1 MPSIRLLSRPL
12 SSLALAASVLCA
24 AQAQSADA
32 PPQTLVSHGDVRI
45 TTLDMH
51 ADALRR
57 IPEDKR
63 AEVLGQPQ
71 NVEQIA
77 LGLYL
82 FRMLA
87 QEFEKAGLADTP
99 EIQAVLRQTREQVLS
114 NAMRMHIAENAQV
127 AEQAAENY
135 ARTLYKAN
143 PQRFIQSEQV
153 RARHILISGDGDESR
168 AQAEDIRA
176 QLQAGA
182 DFAELAKEKSADPGS
197 AAKGGDLGF
206 FGHGKMVP
214 EFEQVAFS
222 LKKSVPSEPVK
233 TQFGWHIIQVEEKR
247 PAGTR
252 PFEEVRDEL
261 VAEVRAKAQTDA
273 LRLHTDK
280 LRDSAEVHRE
290 AIEAYSKTW
299 VQAEEKKP

>member
-1 MPSIRLLSRPL
+1 MPSIRLLSRSL
-12 SSLALAASVLCA
+12 SSLALAAGVLCA
-24 AQAQSADA
+24 AQAQSGDA
-32 PPQTLVSHGDVRI
+32 PPQTLISNGDVRI

-77 LGLYL
+77 LGLYML
-82 FRMLA
+82 RMLA

-99 EIQAVLRQTREQVLS
+99 EMQAVLRQTREQVLS

-135 ARTLYKAN
+135 ARTLYKAK
-143 PQRFIQSEQV
+143 PERFVRSEQV
-153 RARHILISGDGDESR
+153 RARHILIAGDSDEAR
-168 AQAEDIRA
+168 AQAEAVRA

-182 DFAELAKEKSADPGS
+182 DFAALAQEKSADSGS

-214 EFEQVAFS
+214 EFEQVAFG
-222 LKKSVPSEPVK
+222 LKKGVLSEPVK

-247 PAGTR
+247 PAGTK

-261 VAEVRAKAQTDA
+261 VAEVRAKAQADA
-273 LRLHTDK
+273 LRLHADK
-280 LRDSAEVHRE
+280 LRDAAQINPE

-299 VQAEEKKP
+299 AGKEAKKP